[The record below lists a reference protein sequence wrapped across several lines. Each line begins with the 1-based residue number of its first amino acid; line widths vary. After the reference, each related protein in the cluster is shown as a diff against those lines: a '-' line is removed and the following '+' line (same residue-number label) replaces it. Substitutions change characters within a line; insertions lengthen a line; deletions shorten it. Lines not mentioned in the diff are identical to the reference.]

1 MGWFFV
7 QEQGLPH
14 DLRRRLRSFFL
25 SPGWSI
31 YDFLGKN
38 YGKILWKTTLR
49 KLQDE
54 YTVHG
59 CDRSNHPP
67 VVRLP
72 LWIDG
77 LKARVLLELNQALS
91 QFFFLAWSPLRVLAE
106 SSSTWG
112 RTGINRSMPLGP
124 WFPADVEVWDQNWI
138 IDRSIPEGSLF
149 SLPQILLFSWY
160 AFFLKIGYPSSNC
173 HCWSSVPEF
182 PYILIRINYGF
193 EVSHAYFVFCC
204 AFFEWLWLVCS
215 WQHVFH
221 GTVACLKIKPY
232 LHDSG
237 GWSCN

>member
-91 QFFFLAWSPLRVLAE
+91 QFFFSGLVTLAGVGWIQQHLRQNRYQSQYAPWSLISCR
-106 SSSTWG
+106 
-112 RTGINRSMPLGP
+112 RRSLGSELNY
-124 WFPADVEVWDQNWI
+124 WSVHTRGKSFFPPPDIVI
-138 IDRSIPEGSLF
+138 
-149 SLPQILLFSWY
+149 
-160 AFFLKIGYPSSNC
+160 FLIC
-173 HCWSSVPEF
+173 V
-182 PYILIRINYGF
+182 
-193 EVSHAYFVFCC
+193 
-204 AFFEWLWLVCS
+204 FFENRVPQFKLPLLIISS
-215 WQHVFH
+215 WVP
-221 GTVACLKIKPY
+221 LYPY
-232 LHDSG
+232 K
-237 GWSCN
+237 N

>member
-1 MGWFFV
+1 MIFRPGARPAPWPQTPPSQF
-7 QEQGLPH
+7 LPVTWLVN
-14 DLRRRLRSFFL
+14 LR
-25 SPGWSI
+25 
-31 YDFLGKN
+31 FLGKN
-38 YGKILWKTTLR
+38 HGKILWKTTLR

-59 CDRSNHPP
+59 CDRSNHPR

-91 QFFFLAWSPLRVLAE
+91 QFLFLAWSPLRVLAE

-124 WFPADVEVWDQNWI
+124 WFPADVEVL
-138 IDRSIPEGSLF
+138 GSELNYWSVHTRGKFF

-160 AFFLKIGYPSSNC
+160 AFFLEIGYPSSNC

-182 PYILIRINYGF
+182 PYILIRINCGF

-215 WQHVFH
+215 GQHVFH

-237 GWSCN
+237 GRSCN